1 MAVVTFYEKPG
12 CSGNAKQKKILE
24 AAGHTVVPRDL
35 FKTPWT
41 DDGLRAF
48 FGALP
53 VVEWFNANSAG
64 VKSGE
69 IVPADYD
76 EAAAL
81 ALLKKHP
88 LLIRRPLLEV
98 DGVRKVGFDVAA
110 IDAWI
115 GLGAD
120 LPDEDMEACQHGQ
133 EGHVCQGH
141 AHDHPCGHDHD
152 HGHES
157 DKLRGC

>member
-35 FKTPWT
+35 FKTSWT
-41 DDGLRAF
+41 SEKLRPF
-48 FGALP
+48 FGNLP
-53 VVEWFNANSAG
+53 VAQWFNANSAG

-69 IVPADYD
+69 VVPTDYD
-76 EAAAL
+76 ETGAL
-81 ALLKKHP
+81 AMLTKHP

-98 DGVRKVGFDVAA
+98 DGERKAGFDVAA

-120 LPDEDMEACQHGQ
+120 LPDEDMEECQHGK

-141 AHDHPCGHDHD
+141 DHDHPCGHDHE
-152 HGHES
+152 HGQR
-157 DKLRGC
+157 DGC

>member
-1 MAVVTFYEKPG
+1 MAVVTFYEKLG

-24 AAGHTVVPRDL
+24 AAGHIVVPRDL
-35 FKTPWT
+35 MTTRWT
-41 DDGLRAF
+41 DADLRGF
-48 FGALP
+48 FGLLP
-53 VVEWFNANSAG
+53 IAQWFNRNSPAI
-64 VKSGE
+64 KSGE
-69 IVPADYD
+69 IVPEECD
-76 EAAAL
+76 EVHAL
-81 ALLKKHP
+81 TLLKKHP

-120 LPDEDMEACQHGQ
+120 LPDEDMEACQHGTD
-133 EGHVCQGH
+133 GHVCQGH
-141 AHDHPCGHDHD
+141 HHDHPCGHDHE